1 MKKSHNCKN
10 VNFPQNKYLY
20 SVQFQSKSQFGVE
33 ANCQLFYV
41 SSKRVKMW
49 EQTRLFWI
57 FFNIKN
63 KPYLSNKN
71 ARL

>member
-1 MKKSHNCKN
+1 MEKQHSWMKKSHNCKN

-41 SSKRVKMW
+41 SSKRVKM
-49 EQTRLFWI
+49 
-57 FFNIKN
+57 
-63 KPYLSNKN
+63 
-71 ARL
+71 